1 MKLQMTGRIAVAALA
16 VVATLSLSACG
27 SGSKSSST
35 TTTKAVATTTA
46 APASNEPPVPTAAEL
61 NQELQQ
67 VLDPNVPDST
77 KVGYLENGQA
87 ALQKDPQMIDKLVQ
101 AYQQNN
107 AKIDV
112 TDVTS
117 LGDSL
122 SATVN
127 FSINGGAPNVA
138 TVPFVPQDGKW
149 VLQMSWACN
158 ALQNLNQSSP
168 ACS

>member
-1 MKLQMTGRIAVAALA
+1 MPSV
-16 VVATLSLSACG
+16 
-27 SGSKSSST
+27 
-35 TTTKAVATTTA
+35 
-46 APASNEPPVPTAAEL
+46 AEL

-77 KVGYLENGQA
+77 KVGYLENGAQ

-138 TVPFVPQDGKW
+138 TVPFVAQDGKW

-158 ALQNLNQSSP
+158 ALQNLSQSSP